1 MKPSEK
7 IWWIKAVASLA
18 VAGIT
23 LATQVFLG
31 MDGIAAFMFGVIIYL
46 ALSNVLS
53 NVMGVDKT
61 RGLKI
66 GVGAYF
72 FIWITVWVLLY
83 TCVQTAG

>member
-23 LATQVFLG
+23 LAMQVFLG
-31 MDGIAAFMFGVIIYL
+31 MDGIAALMFGVIIYL